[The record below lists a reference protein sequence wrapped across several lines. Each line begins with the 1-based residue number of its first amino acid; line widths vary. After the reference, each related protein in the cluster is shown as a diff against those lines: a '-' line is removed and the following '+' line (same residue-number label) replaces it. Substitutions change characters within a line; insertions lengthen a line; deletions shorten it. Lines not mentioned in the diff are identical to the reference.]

1 MSGLGPEFDNQPLK
15 IAPGRPE
22 DYPAGRRPV
31 SVLVLTK
38 DEEVNIT
45 PCLETLRF
53 SDDIVVLDSHST
65 DRTCEIAAKFPN
77 VRIIKR
83 KFDTWSR
90 HSNWALEHIQFKH
103 PWVYYSDA
111 DERIPPELADEI
123 IRRAN
128 EADAPYNAYRLK
140 YKNMFMGRWLNRGG
154 IYPVWIIRMFKPDK
168 IRYEDRQVNAHPVVQ
183 GQLGN
188 LDNDFIH
195 YSFNKGL
202 LPWFRKHNSYSDMEA
217 KEAVRVR
224 SGSAMEK
231 VRALFSREPGVARR
245 AAKDLSFF
253 PPFRNFIRFFYMYFV
268 RLAALNGR
276 AGFHYASMISM
287 YEYWIEIKIREIE
300 KTWKQATENEVKRL
314 LGAPPGGEPDERP
327 CTDDPPLIEVMIPT
341 FNEAS
346 HIAETVRNARQLGPV
361 YVLDSF
367 STDGTQQIARD
378 AGATVVEHK
387 FENYSRQKN
396 WGLENLPFRGKWVF
410 ILDADE
416 RLTPELI
423 TEVRRTAADPN
434 AASGYYV
441 NRVVVMMGRQIRHG
455 GAFPSWNLRFFK
467 RGACRYEDRSVHEHM
482 LCDGPTAYMDRLMLH
497 IRRESISEYLSKH
510 IRYADME
517 SNEWVK
523 LATGGDG
530 SARAGRLFRNLL
542 KYRLYLRR
550 DVWPRLPFK
559 PAVRFVWMYF
569 FKLGI
574 LDGKAGWHLA
584 NLMASYEYMIQLL
597 YLEKMDA
604 IRRKRAGLPPA

>member
-1 MSGLGPEFDNQPLK
+1 
-15 IAPGRPE
+15 
-22 DYPAGRRPV
+22 
-31 SVLVLTK
+31 
-38 DEEVNIT
+38 
-45 PCLETLRF
+45 
-53 SDDIVVLDSHST
+53 
-65 DRTCEIAAKFPN
+65 
-77 VRIIKR
+77 
-83 KFDTWSR
+83 
-90 HSNWALEHIQFKH
+90 
-103 PWVYYSDA
+103 
-111 DERIPPELADEI
+111 
-123 IRRAN
+123 
-128 EADAPYNAYRLK
+128 
-140 YKNMFMGRWLNRGG
+140 
-154 IYPVWIIRMFKPDK
+154 
-168 IRYEDRQVNAHPVVQ
+168 
-183 GQLGN
+183 
-188 LDNDFIH
+188 
-195 YSFNKGL
+195 
-202 LPWFRKHNSYSDMEA
+202 
-217 KEAVRVR
+217 
-224 SGSAMEK
+224 
-231 VRALFSREPGVARR
+231 
-245 AAKDLSFF
+245 
-253 PPFRNFIRFFYMYFV
+253 
-268 RLAALNGR
+268 
-276 AGFHYASMISM
+276 M

-300 KTWKQATENEVKRL
+300 KTWKQTTENEVKRL
-314 LGAPPGGEPDERP
+314 LGAPPGGEPNERP

-423 TEVRRTAADPN
+423 AEVRRTAANPG

-482 LCDGPTAYMDRLMLH
+482 LCDGPTAYMDHLMLH